1 MPYWGAGIG
10 AYAASMARAW
20 AAAGHEVHLLTA
32 DHESLRAEGLKK
44 AAGRFP
50 GVTLH
55 VCGALQSESD
65 RDSCVMPVHKRAM
78 TVFRTLDRLHLER
91 AFDYI
96 EFPDYFAEGYFSL
109 RARHEQGKFLGD
121 GSGADGAGS
130 LWGVGGGAGGGG
142 GGAAVLGVRLHTPT
156 VLARELNL
164 ESNASDEVATLE
176 KMEASAIRDA
186 DLVISPTRAL
196 LEWTREHLEIAP
208 GAITDVVPYPFD
220 SSTRREMGGER
231 AGAVQASTTAGPAL
245 PPLKHEGQEGEGKIE
260 PVRTVLYFGRIEKRK
275 GVENLIDAGRR
286 LVDTGTSVRFVLI
299 GGDTQTGPGA
309 SESGAGGGGGGAGTS
324 MVTHL
329 RSRVINMKAGRF
341 VFEPA
346 RSRAALGDAIRAADV
361 VCLPSLWENFPNAC
375 VEAMALGACVV
386 GSDKGGMG
394 EIIRDG
400 VDGFLFDGG
409 NTSNLGEVLKR
420 VLADPQA
427 REAVRSQAPKRIAEL
442 CDPARIVRKTVHAVE
457 RARKLVNARAREE
470 SAATLAQRH
479 ATLEVPI
486 VRVEPRRG
494 VLSGLLG
501 RFRRG

>member
-1 MPYWGAGIG
+1 M
-10 AYAASMARAW
+10 
-20 AAAGHEVHLLTA
+20 
-32 DHESLRAEGLKK
+32 
-44 AAGRFP
+44 
-50 GVTLH
+50 
-55 VCGALQSESD
+55 
-65 RDSCVMPVHKRAM
+65 
-78 TVFRTLDRLHLER
+78 
-91 AFDYI
+91 
-96 EFPDYFAEGYFSL
+96 
-109 RARHEQGKFLGD
+109 
-121 GSGADGAGS
+121 
-130 LWGVGGGAGGGG
+130 
-142 GGAAVLGVRLHTPT
+142 
-156 VLARELNL
+156 LARELNL

-186 DLVISPTRAL
+186 DLVLSPTRAL
-196 LEWTREHLEIAP
+196 LEWTREHLEIAA

-220 SSTRREMGGER
+220 ASTRREMGGER
-231 AGAVQASTTAGPAL
+231 AGAVQASSTAGPAL
-245 PPLKHEGQEGEGKIE
+245 PPLKHEGLAGDGKSE

-275 GVENLIDAGRR
+275 GVENMIDAGRR
-286 LVDTGTSVRFVLI
+286 LVDTGTPVRFVLI

-309 SESGAGGGGGGAGTS
+309 GESGAGSGGAGTS
-324 MVTHL
+324 MVNHL

-375 VEAMALGACVV
+375 VEAMALGACVI

-420 VLADPQA
+420 VLADAQA

-470 SAATLAQRH
+470 SATSLAQRH

-486 VRVEPRRG
+486 VRVETRKG

>member
-20 AAAGHEVHLLTA
+20 DAAGHEVHLLTA
-32 DHESLRAEGLKK
+32 DHEALRAEGLRN
-44 AAGRFP
+44 AAARFP
-50 GVTLH
+50 GVTIH
-55 VCGALQSESD
+55 VCGSLQSESD
-65 RDSCVMPVHKRAM
+65 RASCVMPVHKRSM

-96 EFPDYFAEGYFSL
+96 EFPDYFAEGYFAL

-121 GSGADGAGS
+121 GSGGEG
-130 LWGVGGGAGGGG
+130 GV
-142 GGAAVLGVRLHTPT
+142 GAAVLGVRLHTPT

-164 ESNASDEVATLE
+164 ESSASDDVATLE

-220 SSTRREMGGER
+220 ASTRREMGGER
-231 AGAVQASTTAGPAL
+231 TGAARANVRTDTGAGSAL
-245 PPLKHEGQEGEGKIE
+245 PPLPPLKQEGPAGDGKGE
-260 PVRTVLYFGRIEKRK
+260 PIRTVLYFGRIEKRK

-286 LVDTGTSVRFVLI
+286 LVDTGTPVRFVLI
-299 GGDTQTGPGA
+299 GGDTQTGP
-309 SESGAGGGGGGAGTS
+309 EAGGDSVGTS
-324 MVTHL
+324 MVNHL
-329 RSRVINMKAGRF
+329 RSRVINMKVGRF

-427 REAVRSQAPKRIAEL
+427 REMVRAQAPKRIAEL
-442 CDPARIVRKTVHAVE
+442 CDPARVVRKTVHAVE

-486 VRVEPRRG
+486 VRVERKAG
-494 VLSGLLG
+494 MLAGLLG